1 MHRCKEMWKSIA
13 DFLINKLGGVTK
25 EDHEADLLAEHQ
37 LIHYDRRPIHTATIT
52 AEAKWQHDGIGAHER
67 EYLAKEIGVR
77 LLAEGFIH
85 FNVKPLSAPELYPVP
100 ITVSRATVRAVKPT
114 SQGFG
119 YGYEAEGLFIDEDLI
134 HVQHK

>member
-1 MHRCKEMWKSIA
+1 MQRCKELWKSIA

-25 EDHEADLLAEHQ
+25 DDHEADLLAERQ
-37 LIHYDRRPIHTATIT
+37 LIHYDRRPIHTATII
-52 AEAKWQHDGIGAHER
+52 AEAKWQHDGIGEYER

-85 FNVKPLSAPELYPVP
+85 FDVKPLSASELYPVP
-100 ITVSRATVRAVKPT
+100 VTVSRAIVRAVKPT

-119 YGYEAEGLFIDEDLI
+119 YGYEAEGFFIDDDLI